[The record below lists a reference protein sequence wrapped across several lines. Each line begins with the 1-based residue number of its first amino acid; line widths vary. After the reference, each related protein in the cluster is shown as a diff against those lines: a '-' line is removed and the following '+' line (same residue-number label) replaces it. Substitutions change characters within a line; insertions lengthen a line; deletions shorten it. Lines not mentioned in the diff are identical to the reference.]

1 MVVAVSGGVVVS
13 DKELIKRIEKVLKNR
28 NSFQKLSKLSD
39 GAFSR
44 QGKVLAHELERALE
58 GVSGLGKAILVNQ
71 YQTKQR
77 DRMSR
82 QAFCKVHHI
91 SIEQYTEER
100 EQALLAFASVYRGGE
115 LLAYDR
121 A

>member
-1 MVVAVSGGVVVS
+1 MVS
-13 DKELIKRIEKVLKNR
+13 DKEVTKRVEKVLKNR
-28 NSFQKLSKLSD
+28 HSFQKLSMLSD

-44 QGKVLAHELERALE
+44 QGKELAHELERALE

-82 QAFCKVHHI
+82 QEFCRGHHI

-100 EQALLAFASVYRGGE
+100 ERALLAFASLYRGGV
-115 LLAYDR
+115 LLVYDG